1 MLGMLRDPVAWFQGS
16 VAMILSPV
24 TMLLGR
30 QRLGGYGSVIS
41 MGADLSWWFP
51 QNGWSNGKSCEH
63 LMNIL

>member
-24 TMLLGR
+24 TMLLGASAAR
-30 QRLGGYGSVIS
+30 RVWLCDLY
-41 MGADLSWWFP
+41 GADLSWWFP